1 MALNGKA
8 QGNGWL
14 DQAAR
19 LAVTHATPIAKR
31 SQSSPDAAETE
42 FDAAADDRETVLA
55 EELELTRAKAASLE
69 RRLVQ
74 ETAAKHAFR
83 EQFEAADAR
92 IATLESELAVT
103 SDELALRDN
112 ESQSL
117 RTSLD
122 LAMAENAAL
131 TERLAK
137 SDVAQR
143 SSGSRLE
150 YLQTALATAET
161 ECTRLSSAARDSRIE
176 ASTLNDVLA
185 KMTSRAEIAERL
197 LADARECLAARI
209 AENAATERSLA
220 DATAARRDAA
230 SELHQLQDLLRLKQ
244 CQINELEQSRLQLI
258 AATNTLLKTFQNRDV
273 ALVHADHEIKL
284 LNGRIVQLEAQIAQ
298 LEAQNTQLET
308 QNTQL
313 EAQNAQLEAQ
323 NTQLEAQARRAASRR
338 ETAKTP
344 AQSQQTV
351 ILPDA
356 DDGGEKIRKKWAEL
370 ARELA
375 KLAKLKPQLVTPIQ
389 GGSTLLASTITF

>member
-143 SSGSRLE
+143 SSGSQLE

-161 ECTRLSSAARDSRIE
+161 ECTQTFQRSSGFRIE

-258 AATNTLLKTFQNRDV
+258 AATNTLLKTFQNRDA
-273 ALVHADHEIKL
+273 ALVHADHEIKV
-284 LNGRIVQLEAQIAQ
+284 LNGRIVQLEAKIAQ
-298 LEAQNTQLET
+298 LEAQTRSG
-308 QNTQL
+308 
-313 EAQNAQLEAQ
+313 
-323 NTQLEAQARRAASRR
+323 QARGPAA
-338 ETAKTP
+338 KP
-344 AQSQQTV
+344 PKP
-351 ILPDA
+351 LPN
-356 DDGGEKIRKKWAEL
+356 RS
-370 ARELA
+370 
-375 KLAKLKPQLVTPIQ
+375 KP
-389 GGSTLLASTITF
+389 

>member
-19 LAVTHATPIAKR
+19 LAVTHATPVAKLAQP
-31 SQSSPDAAETE
+31 SLAAVGTE

-55 EELELTRAKAASLE
+55 EELELTRARAAGLE
-69 RRLVQ
+69 RRLAQ
-74 ETAAKHAFR
+74 ETAAKQTLS
-83 EQFEAADAR
+83 EQFAAADAR
-92 IATLESELAVT
+92 IAELENELAAAH
-103 SDELALRDN
+103 DELALRDN
-112 ESQSL
+112 ENESL

-122 LAMAENAAL
+122 LAMADNAGL

-137 SDVAQR
+137 SDAAQH
-143 SSGSRLE
+143 STGSQLE

-161 ECTRLSSAARDSRIE
+161 ECTRLSSEARDSRIE

-185 KMTSRAEIAERL
+185 KMTSRAEMAERL

-273 ALVHADHEIKL
+273 ALVHADHEIKVL
-284 LNGRIVQLEAQIAQ
+284 KGRIVRLDAQIA
-298 LEAQNTQLET
+298 QLET

-313 EAQNAQLEAQ
+313 EAQN
-323 NTQLEAQARRAASRR
+323 TQLEVQARRAASRR
-338 ETAKTP
+338 ETTKAP
-344 AQSQQTV
+344 APSQQTV
-351 ILPDA
+351 LLPSA

-375 KLAKLKPQLVTPIQ
+375 KLAKLKPQLMTPTQ